1 MKYDST
7 SNSNWRK
14 NPKQK
19 GVIVD
24 QRALLPLSDTQLKSG
39 TVIWWKKRKSGAISF
54 HEKL

>member
-39 TVIWWKKRKSGAISF
+39 TVIWWKKRKGGAISF
-54 HEKL
+54 HEEL